1 MTRVSHVIKSRIAN
15 DEVAFQV
22 SLQVLTAFM
31 TAAGLV
37 VAGLHYTVRRL
48 NSNKEG
54 FVLATVIVKDTARE
68 PPAVKSKK
76 PKLSFMQSIGVLAS
90 DKYLRNVGIMVLC
103 YGLSIEFTEIIWKAA
118 IKKAYPQKVDYMKFM
133 GGYSSLVGYFANC
146 FTFYF
151 MFLIKLL

>member
-1 MTRVSHVIKSRIAN
+1 MTRVSNVIKSRISN
-15 DEVAFQV
+15 DEMAFQV

-48 NSNKEG
+48 GSKKEG
-54 FVLATVIVKDTARE
+54 IIPAAVAVKGTTTPV
-68 PPAVKSKK
+68 PPVVKSKK

-133 GGYSSLVGYFANC
+133 GGYSSLVGDYMYC
-146 FTFYF
+146 F
-151 MFLIKLL
+151 LHPIHQADV